1 MLCPVG
7 GSSFLVDDCSD
18 GGSGVADLSVEFVDP
33 SGEVGSFVV
42 FAFEDEL
49 LTVSAR
55 RNSVYVASVIAPT
68 SASPINSEAASTEI
82 VDD

>member
-1 MLCPVG
+1 MDD
-7 GSSFLVDDCSD
+7 GSDA
-18 GGSGVADLSVEFVDP
+18 GSGVADLGVEFVDP
-33 SGEVGSFVV
+33 SSEVDSLVV
-42 FAFEDEL
+42 LAFENEL
-49 LTVSAR
+49 LTVSTR